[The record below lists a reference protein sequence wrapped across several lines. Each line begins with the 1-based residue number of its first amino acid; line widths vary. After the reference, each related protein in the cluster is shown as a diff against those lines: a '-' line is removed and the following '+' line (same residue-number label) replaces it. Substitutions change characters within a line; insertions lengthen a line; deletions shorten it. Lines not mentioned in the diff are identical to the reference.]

1 MTASTASV
9 TLDHCIRCSSAV
21 LVQQVGTETVLLD
34 MASECYFGLDSIGTR
49 IWSLLSGEAPL
60 AHVHATLCDEFN
72 EDPQRIEA
80 DLLALVQQLA
90 DAGLVAI
97 V

>member
-9 TLDHCIRCSSAV
+9 TLDQCVRCSSAV
-21 LVQQVGTETVLLD
+21 LTQQVGTETVLLD
-34 MASECYFGLDSIGTR
+34 MASECYFGLDPIGTR
-49 IWSLLSGEAPL
+49 IWSLLSDEAPL
-60 AHVHATLCDEFN
+60 AQVHAALCDEFN
-72 EDPQRIEA
+72 EDPQRIQA
-80 DLLALVQQLA
+80 DLLALVRQLA